1 MAKPDWKKIVGAVA
15 PSLATALGGPL
26 AGVAVKAL
34 SDGLLGKKDA
44 SEDEIAA
51 ALQGGDSE
59 TLLKLKEIDLNFK
72 KSMADAGIKL
82 EELAAAD
89 RASARER
96 ETKLGGDVTVK
107 ILAYTIIGSFCT
119 MCFALLWGEVTAES
133 TIVGAVIGY
142 LSAKAEQV
150 IAYYFGSSHGSTRKT
165 ELLAGASAKDVR

>member
-26 AGVAVKAL
+26 AGMAVKAL
-34 SDGLLGKKDA
+34 SDGLLGKKDGT
-44 SEDEIAA
+44 EEEIAV
-51 ALQGGDSE
+51 ALAEGNSE
-59 TLLKLKEIDLNFK
+59 TLIKLRQIDNDFK
-72 KSMADAGIKL
+72 KSMTEAGVKL
-82 EELAAAD
+82 EELAQAD

-96 ETKLGGDVTVK
+96 ETKLGGDMTVK

-150 IAYYFGSSHGSTRKT
+150 IAYYFGSSSGSTRKT
-165 ELLAGASAKDVR
+165 ELLASVNKAAP